1 MKKLLEKIKQDQL
14 QSRKDRTE
22 GKTSLLTTLY
32 SESAMVG
39 KNQNRETTDSE
50 VISVIKKFMKNNE
63 EFRKSI
69 DKNEDTYFRLQLE
82 YGILESYLPKQLT
95 EQEIKDI
102 VHHQD
107 HETLGDCM
115 KHFKENYSGLYDAKL
130 VKDIYQ
136 TY

>member
-1 MKKLLEKIKQDQL
+1 MKLLEKIKQDQL

-69 DKNEDTYFRLQLE
+69 DKNEDTYFRLLLE
-82 YGILESYLPKQLT
+82 YVILESYLPKQLT

>member
-1 MKKLLEKIKQDQL
+1 MKLLEKIKQDQL

-82 YGILESYLPKQLT
+82 YSILESYLPKQLT

>member
-1 MKKLLEKIKQDQL
+1 MSLLEKIKQDQL
-14 QSRKDRTE
+14 QSRKDRAE

-32 SESAMVG
+32 SEAAMVG
-39 KNQNRETTDSE
+39 KNQNRETTDAE

-82 YGILESYLPKQLT
+82 YSILESYLPKQLT

-102 VHHQD
+102 VFHQD